1 VGPRPGRHEA
11 SDKIACEDCFKRKRD
26 AYNGGATTIQLRHC
40 LHHRQRPNS
49 WCGHF
54 LQFDFVAFVLV
65 GMFAGRKVCWWTA
78 IPLPLTIVLCLGWGA
93 LIGFALHSLF
103 REFNPG
109 TIPKVFAYGAGA
121 YVSVPNYGLIAE
133 ASISEGTAFQGR
145 HLLIQVVPC
154 LAFVGASLW
163 LVLA

>member
-1 VGPRPGRHEA
+1 MSFTFRSSLAHVRIASNVNGTHTMGEPRQ
-11 SDKIACEDCFKRKRD
+11 SSYVIA
-26 AYNGGATTIQLRHC
+26 YIIVSGLILGV
-40 LHHRQRPNS
+40 
-49 WCGHF
+49 GHF

-145 HLLIQVVPC
+145 HLLLQVVPC